1 MNIVQS
7 STLPTISFFN
17 KAILDSLGIWG
28 GDVVDVEFDVMATE
42 DQRRKA
48 LNLVFE
54 EHKKPDGSYGPISS
68 VLKSM
73 EDNAP
78 QSHKL
83 QRRTRT
89 IQDLVQHFAKED
101 FRSSFEFDELEPYI
115 QEVIKEKF
123 SDPIL
128 SEFVISTR
136 RSLIEHYKEF
146 VREFIPNDA
155 EAINGYLLFLTHIAV
170 EVICK
175 SLFSTLSYSYSL
187 EDLNCAAISFGSQKD
202 NKEIWP
208 LKAYFD
214 ELLKS
219 SQVSAYKLHQF
230 HEFQLNNP
238 NLADVDIWKKINPA
252 DLTNTKSKQVV
263 ARFNRKNK
271 MNWNKVWQQISP
283 IISRLPVDEKIVKLN
298 SFVAQWIHNLV
309 INIEP
314 VSECED
320 ALEGILASIY
330 KSIEYS
336 KEKYLAK
343 QNTIYL
349 KPISDV
355 IDDFA
360 DITFAESGGT
370 RDIETS
376 EFLITCKVNQD
387 KYRSWLASSKFYA
400 SNSLSSEFTNFWCI
414 DTEENIDVK
423 KLSVVVEASLLNS
436 FSSWVKY
443 WSEAR
448 RSMIEGDMK
457 EALQYFKLSL
467 SHAKYGSGRYFAS
480 LYIDICAFCKMMY
493 QYFSARNEADI
504 FERFYDEL
512 GSHASK
518 YSNLLGYKPKWMRD
532 PKTLAPSYTN
542 QLKNSMIVKMI
553 DLTVVKM
560 QQLQSSNRL

>member
-7 STLPTISFFN
+7 PTLPTISFFN
-17 KAILDSLGIWG
+17 KVILDSLGIWG

-48 LNLVFE
+48 LNIVFE
-54 EHKKPDGSYGPISS
+54 EHKQSDGSYGPISS

-78 QSHKL
+78 QSYKL

-89 IQDLVQHFAKED
+89 IQDLIQHFAKED

-155 EAINGYLLFLTHIAV
+155 EAINGYQLFLTHIAV
-170 EVICK
+170 KVICK
-175 SLFSTLSYSYSL
+175 SLFSTLSHSYSL
-187 EDLNCAAISFGSQKD
+187 EELNCAAISFGSQKY

-208 LKAYFD
+208 LKGYFD

-230 HEFQLNNP
+230 HEFKLNNP
-238 NLADVDIWKKINPA
+238 NFADVDIWKSINPA
-252 DLTNTKSKQVV
+252 DLSNTKSKQVV

-271 MNWNKVWQQISP
+271 MNWNKVWKQISP
-283 IISRLPVDEKIVKLN
+283 ITSLLSVDAKIVKLN

-314 VSECED
+314 AGECEN
-320 ALEGILASIY
+320 ALEGMLASIY

-336 KEKYLAK
+336 KGKYLAK

-355 IDDFA
+355 IDDFE
-360 DITFAESGGT
+360 DIIFAESGGI

-376 EFLITCKVNQD
+376 EFLIACKVNQD
-387 KYRSWLASSKFYA
+387 KYRSWLASSKFY
-400 SNSLSSEFTNFWCI
+400 SSDSLPSDFTNFWRI
-414 DTEENIDVK
+414 DNEENIDVK
-423 KLSVVVEASLLNS
+423 KLSVVVEAIFLNP
-436 FSSWVKY
+436 FACWVKY
-443 WSEAR
+443 WNEAR
-448 RSMIEGDMK
+448 RSIIEGDME
-457 EALQYFKLSL
+457 EALEYFKLSL
-467 SHAKYGSGRYFAS
+467 SHAKYGSGRYFTF

-493 QYFSARNEADI
+493 QCLSARNEDDI

-512 GSHASK
+512 GSNASK
-518 YSNLLGYKPKWMRD
+518 YSSLLGYTPKSIRD
-532 PKTLAPSYTN
+532 PKTLLPSSTN
-542 QLKNSMIVKMI
+542 RLKNTMVVKMI
-553 DLTVVKM
+553 NLTVVKM
-560 QQLQSSNRL
+560 QQVQSSGCL